1 MWCLHCLRFLFKC
14 CDVGLDFECPSS
26 CLRLPSCMSN
36 SSCPSPSSKNGA
48 SGHQHP
54 NPVVCDHASI
64 SPPHPVVG
72 SGGENPCPP
81 PFATRSSFAKVTAF
95 GVGSSDHSTHTTST
109 SNPHTPLSAAKVL
122 PSSSLNPDLPFSS
135 CKEDSTVPN
144 PSAAIV
150 QNMDELNALCLLG
163 QIWGDHV
170 PLSAIIYKTKNDW
183 KFLKGQVEYV
193 ELGNHWIL
201 LRFVNVADKD
211 RVWGERPWFVG
222 SFNFVLTEWIPFF
235 DPFSASISHIDQW
248 VRVPRLPWEFWDFN
262 TLTELMLPVGKVI
275 RVDQN
280 TLLRLK
286 GKFARVCVHID
297 ITEPLP
303 GSLVV
308 EFEGRS
314 MKIPLIYEGLH
325 EVCALCGNEEHQIES
340 CALIPPQPHKEV
352 RIEKFGTSNVI
363 SLKHQA
369 ACLTPSKPPLSA
381 TEKWIRVSPK
391 KRIRTQVRNPRS
403 HVPESSTPL
412 LIIPHSTPPLSPTHD
427 QHHSPMATSEQSHT
441 NLLPRPSKIPQQFQP
456 APSAAQQGPATDRM
470 VTSPSPRDAG
480 SPSGLDDEEFADSL
494 LHLEPIQDIEMS
506 TDSIK
511 RKREEEGE
519 ECLSKMQN

>member
-1 MWCLHCLRFLFKC
+1 
-14 CDVGLDFECPSS
+14 
-26 CLRLPSCMSN
+26 MSN
-36 SSCPSPSSKNGA
+36 SSCSSPSPKHGA
-48 SGHQHP
+48 SDHQHP
-54 NPVVCDHASI
+54 HPVVCDHASL

-72 SGGENPCPP
+72 CGGENPCPP
-81 PFATRSSFAKVTAF
+81 SFTSRPSFAKVTVF
-95 GVGSSDHSTHTTST
+95 GVGSSDHSPHPTSS
-109 SNPHTPLSAAKVL
+109 SNPHTSLPEAPVL
-122 PSSSLNPDLPFSS
+122 PSSSLNQALPVSGS
-135 CKEDSTVPN
+135 QEDSPILN
-144 PSAAIV
+144 PSDAIA
-150 QNMDELNALCLLG
+150 QNMTDLTALCLLG

-201 LRFVNVADKD
+201 LRFANVADKD
-211 RVWGERPWFVG
+211 RVWSERPWFVG

-248 VRVPRLPWEFWDFN
+248 VRVPRLPWEFWDLN

-286 GKFARVCVHID
+286 GKFARICLHID

-308 EFEGRS
+308 EFKGRS

-325 EVCALCGNEEHQIES
+325 EVCALCGNEEHQIDS

-363 SLKHQA
+363 NLKPTA
-369 ACLTPSKPPLSA
+369 ASLTPSKPPLSA

-391 KRIRTQVRNPRS
+391 KRIRTQVRYPRS
-403 HVPESSTPL
+403 QVPNSASPL
-412 LIIPHSTPPLSPTHD
+412 LIIPQSTPPLSPIQDHP
-427 QHHSPMATSEQSHT
+427 HSPMATSEQSHAHP
-441 NLLPRPSKIPQQFQP
+441 LPRPSEPPQHHQP
-456 APSAAQQGPATDRM
+456 APSAAPQGPTSDRM
-470 VTSPSPRDAG
+470 VTSPSPRDTG

-494 LHLEPIQDIEMS
+494 LNLDPIQDIEMS

-519 ECLSKMQN
+519 ECLSKLNN